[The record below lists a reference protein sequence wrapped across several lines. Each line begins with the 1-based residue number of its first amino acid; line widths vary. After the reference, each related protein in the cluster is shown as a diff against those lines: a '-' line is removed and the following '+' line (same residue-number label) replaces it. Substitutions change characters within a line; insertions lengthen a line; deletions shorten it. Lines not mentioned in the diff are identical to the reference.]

1 MLRRDNNIVIKY
13 NQKTVIGL
21 TEPAVVI
28 GPKGDKKEVVAR
40 IDTGAT
46 KSSIDVKLAADLSL
60 GPIIKAKLI
69 RSASGAGLR
78 AVVNAKIIL
87 ADKELKTEFTLADRS
102 HMKYAVLIGQNI
114 LKEGFL
120 IDPAKEAEGFYSEDD
135 E

>member
-21 TEPAVVI
+21 TEPVIVV
-28 GPKGDKKEVVAR
+28 GPKGDKKEVIAR

-60 GPIIKAKLI
+60 GPITKAKLI

-78 AVVNAKIIL
+78 AVVDAKILL

-102 HMKYAVLIGQNI
+102 HMKFPVLIGQNI
-114 LKEGFL
+114 LKDGFL
-120 IDPAKEAEGFYSEDD
+120 IDPSKEAEGFYAEDED
-135 E
+135 